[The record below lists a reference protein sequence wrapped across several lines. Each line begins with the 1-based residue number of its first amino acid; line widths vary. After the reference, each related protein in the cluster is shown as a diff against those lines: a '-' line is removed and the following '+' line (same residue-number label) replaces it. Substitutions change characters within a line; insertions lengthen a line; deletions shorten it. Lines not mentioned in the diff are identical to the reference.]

1 MDILFGLLAMMGD
14 TVIALVFIVL
24 FISMARTAIKDK
36 RDQKEAK
43 NARKPKPTS
52 WRDYRG

>member
-1 MDILFGLLAMMGD
+1 MGD
-14 TVIALVFIVL
+14 TVIAIMFIVL

-36 RDQKEAK
+36 KNQKEVM

>member
-36 RDQKEAK
+36 KDQKEAM

>member
-1 MDILFGLLAMMGD
+1 MDMLFGLLAMMGD
-14 TVIALVFIVL
+14 TVIALVFIIL
-24 FISMARTAIKDK
+24 FINMARTAIKDK
-36 RDQKEAK
+36 KDQKEAK